1 MVMASEISVSLL
13 SILDQLLPVLEE
25 IEGASRRFKE
35 SLATLQGIQS
45 TKSVDDLAGTLL
57 NDGSCAI
64 VFHRLATCLD
74 EARILK
80 SDYLS
85 EALNILADASRKR
98 GWDSQTTDF
107 D

>member
-1 MVMASEISVSLL
+1 MASEISVPLL

-25 IEGASRRFKE
+25 VEGDSQRFKE
-35 SLATLQGIQS
+35 SLATLQGIHS
-45 TKSVDDLAGTLL
+45 TKSVDDLVETFSNG
-57 NDGSCAI
+57 GSCGI

-74 EARILK
+74 EARRQK

-85 EALNILADASRKR
+85 EAFNILADASRKR
-98 GWDSQTTDF
+98 EWDPQTTCF